1 MANTLTN
8 LIPDLY
14 TALDVVSREL
24 VGMIPGVT
32 RDSTGERAAIGQTV
46 RVPIAPAST
55 AADIAP
61 AVTAPNTG
69 DQVIGNAN
77 FAITK
82 SRAVPFRWNG
92 EETLQMNNAGIGA
105 LNLRQM
111 QIAQAFRTLTNEI
124 ETDLCGLHYTF
135 SRAYSDHATT
145 PVTPF
150 STAGDFTEAANVAKI
165 LKDNGAPTIGN
176 RLVINTAAGVNLI
189 GKQSRMDIAGQDNMM
204 RQGVLL
210 DTAGFS
216 ITESAQIN
224 AVTKGTMA
232 SATTNTAGYAVG
244 ATVLTL
250 ALAGTGVVAS
260 GDVITIA
267 GDTNKYV
274 VAAVSFAGANP
285 AAGDTITIGAPGLRV
300 AIPASATAIT
310 VVGNSTRNMAFSPS
324 AIILAQRLPALPD
337 GGDMADDRITV
348 VDPRSGLAFE
358 VSVYRQY
365 RQVHYELACA
375 WGVKNIKPEHTAILL
390 GQ

>member
-32 RDSTGERAAIGQTV
+32 RDATGERAAIGQTV

-55 AADIAP
+55 AADITP
-61 AVTAPNTG
+61 GVSAPNTG
-69 DQVIGNAN
+69 DQTFTNAN

-82 SRAVPFRWNG
+82 SRAVPFRWAG
-92 EETLQMNNAGIGA
+92 EETLQMNNGGPGS
-105 LNLRQM
+105 LSMQQM
-111 QIAQAFRTLTNEI
+111 QIAQAIRTLTNEI
-124 ETDLCGLHYTF
+124 ETDLCALHTTF
-135 SRAYSDHATT
+135 SRAYSAHATT

-150 STAGDFTEAANVAKI
+150 ATAGDFTEAALVAKI
-165 LKDNGAPTIGN
+165 LKDNGAPTTGN
-176 RLVINTAAGVNLI
+176 RLVINTAAGANLI
-189 GKQSRMDIAGQDNMM
+189 GLQSRYDIAGDTTMM

-210 DTAGFS
+210 NAAGFA
-216 ITESAQIN
+216 ITESAQVN
-224 AVTKGTMA
+224 AVTKGAMA

-250 ALAGTGVVAS
+250 ATAGTGVVAA
-260 GDVITIA
+260 GDVITLA

-274 VAAVSFAGANP
+274 VVSVVFAGANP
-285 AAGDTITIGAPGLRV
+285 AAGDTITIGAPGLRIAV
-300 AIPASATAIT
+300 AASATAIT
-310 VVGNSTRNMAFSPS
+310 VVGSSTRNMAFAPS
-324 AIILAQRLPALPD
+324 AIVLAQRMPALPD
-337 GGDMADDRITV
+337 GGDMADDRMTV
-348 VDPRSGLAFE
+348 TDPRSGLSFE

-365 RQVHYELACA
+365 RQVHYELGCA
-375 WGVKNIKPEHTAILL
+375 WGVKNIKPAHTAILL